1 MKKLKRV
8 ERWEDGD
15 IAWDTDIPK
24 LIDARCKK
32 FIDSL
37 LNTSAGE
44 YDLVDVEFIVQYS
57 IDMAFNV
64 KRIKRRQE
72 WVVNGRK
79 NTVE

>member
-1 MKKLKRV
+1 MKELKRV
-8 ERWEDGD
+8 ERWRDGD

-24 LIDARCKK
+24 LIDDKCKK

-44 YDLVDVEFIVQYS
+44 YDLVDVEFIVKSS

-64 KRIKRRQE
+64 KRLKRRQE
-72 WVVNGRK
+72 WVINERG

>member
-1 MKKLKRV
+1 MKGLVYMKKLKRI

-24 LIDARCKK
+24 LIDAKCKE
-32 FIDSL
+32 FIDSIL
-37 LNTSAGE
+37 STSAGE

-72 WVVNGRK
+72 
-79 NTVE
+79 